1 MASSLIGKVAR
12 LATKGKGK
20 KAPNKKTR
28 TAKSRAEPT
37 KEPKR
42 PKHEEKPGKS
52 VKKRQL
58 KKNLKNVG
66 KKDPDKWVQW
76 GEASMAH
83 SPEDMRKWEKM
94 KGSWKK
100 GGRIKSM

>member
-1 MASSLIGKVAR
+1 MAAGLIGKMGKLV
-12 LATKGKGK
+12 KGK
-20 KAPNKKTR
+20 KKKPPNKKTR
-28 TAKSRAEPT
+28 KAKSRAEPT

-58 KKNLKNVG
+58 KKNLKNVY
-66 KKDPDKWVQW
+66 KKDPDKWLGW
-76 GEASMAH
+76 ADASMAH

>member
-1 MASSLIGKVAR
+1 MATGLIGKAAK
-12 LATKGKGK
+12 LIKGK
-20 KAPNKKTR
+20 KKPNKKTR
-28 TAKSRAEPT
+28 KAKSRAEPT
-37 KEPKR
+37 KEPKS

-83 SPEDMRKWEKM
+83 SPEDMRRWEKM

-100 GGRIKSM
+100 GGRIKGMN